1 LAEIAS
7 QIVSRRL
14 VAYRG
19 FNMIFPDCRSADTGT
34 FWREQGATRA
44 LGATWVEK
52 LFMLITLAAGSA
64 GLAYFAGHVAQVHER
79 DEHEKHAKATTVR
92 HYAAVRVWLPQ
103 TLIEVAR
110 RRSAHPPIRTH
121 EEVQRILEVERL
133 REVWY
138 ALTIRE
144 HHDNGGFNDLTVIRR
159 PYDDPRHFSE
169 FPHVLAAAA
178 GKPADDPTVDFSLVS
193 VTVVP
198 EDFRDRTPHEVIGDA
213 LRTVFE

>member
-1 LAEIAS
+1 
-7 QIVSRRL
+7 
-14 VAYRG
+14 
-19 FNMIFPDCRSADTGT
+19 MIFRDRQSADIATDPQGRGASCAPGT
-34 FWREQGATRA
+34 
-44 LGATWVEK
+44 TWAER
-52 LFMLITLAAGSA
+52 LLMLIALAAGSA

-92 HYAAVRVWLPQ
+92 HYAAVRIWLPQ
-103 TLIEVAR
+103 TLIEVAKR
-110 RRSAHPPIRTH
+110 RTAQPPIRTH
-121 EEVQRILEVERL
+121 EELQRILEVERL

-138 ALTIRE
+138 ALTVRE

-193 VTVVP
+193 VRVVP
-198 EDFRDRTPHEVIGDA
+198 EDFRDRTPHEVIGEA